1 MPSSTL
7 QPLQTNRAVLRNS
20 TPSPPPGSTYLY
32 RLATAKPHSFMLSLP
47 TYILPH
53 SFFPPPLCSA
63 KLIDRTDPP
72 CPALLHR
79 QSTGFLPGL
88 LQPIIPTTA
97 WPWTDPTRPDLTWW
111 IKLRCLTSRTE
122 RLWSIAPLLT
132 ACRLSVQIHILL
144 ACVLSTKLP
153 ASVTAGST
161 PPTNSPDG
169 H

>member
-20 TPSPPPGSTYLY
+20 TPSPPWFHVLVPSGNRKASLLHAFFTYLH
-32 RLATAKPHSFMLSLP
+32 PP
-47 TYILPH
+47 TFIF
-53 SFFPPPLCSA
+53 SPPLCSA
-63 KLIDRTDPP
+63 KFIDRAVPP
-72 CPALLHR
+72 CPAILHR

-88 LQPIIPTTA
+88 LQPIVSTTA
-97 WPWTDPTRPDLTWW
+97 WPWADPTRPDLTWW
-111 IKLRCLTSRTE
+111 IKLRCLTPRTE

-132 ACRLSVQIHILL
+132 ACRLSVQIHIRF